1 MNNNMLTCHGGIS
14 VSSVG
19 VLHSS
24 PFYVQ
29 PKVNS
34 HGQDEDGEDD
44 DADDHSHQGAV
55 VVAFA
60 HRTCVGKKRRN
71 QEYDEGKDPSRVY
84 DSTQTDLKR

>member
-1 MNNNMLTCHGGIS
+1 MLMCHGGIS

-19 VLHSS
+19 VLHSL
-24 PFYVQ
+24 PFYMQ

-34 HGQDEDGEDD
+34 HSQDEDGEDD

-60 HRTCVGKKRRN
+60 QRTCVGDKEEIENTTKARTLPGFTIQHRRI
-71 QEYDEGKDPSRVY
+71 
-84 DSTQTDLKR
+84 